1 MKLVIQKVLAL
12 YVGEL
17 RACQPEDI
25 DVEVARA
32 AEEISKALKTMRSI
46 GEAPVEAATELEEML
61 PVRGMKE
68 DMLWASVSALSDSHS
83 IQGAQSLF
91 VKRFRDCLASRRER
105 EGGAL
110 VP

>member
-25 DVEVARA
+25 DAQVARV
-32 AEEISKALKTMRSI
+32 AEDISKALQTMRSL
-46 GEAPVEAATELEEML
+46 GKATVETPPVIEELL
-61 PVRGMKE
+61 PEHGMKE

>member
-17 RACQPEDI
+17 RACPPQDI
-25 DVEVARA
+25 DAEVARA
-32 AEEISKALKTMRSI
+32 AEEISKALKTMRDM
-46 GEAPVEAATELEEML
+46 GEAPVGSAHEDLL
-61 PVRGMKE
+61 PEGGMKE

-91 VKRFRDCLASRRER
+91 VKRFRDCLAARRER

-110 VP
+110 VV